1 MDAKKL
7 NMIMSIAKFALG
19 AIGVIA
25 CLLIINGPNMESTKE
40 VRDAFRDGGEM
51 GLAINY
57 TVFIVIATA
66 AAVILF
72 FLLGLVTNTKKTVMS
87 IVGVVGAF
95 VLFMIFWAMGS
106 SDTHDSLQLGEN
118 IAADSGTISFVSAGL
133 WTVIVGVLVAT
144 LVAVLSPFMGRF
156 RK

>member
-1 MDAKKL
+1 MEAKKL
-7 NMIMSIAKFALG
+7 NMIMSILKIVLG

-25 CLLIINGPNMESTKE
+25 CLLIVNGPNMEDTKE

-57 TVFIVIATA
+57 TVFVVIATA

-72 FLLGLVTNTKKTVMS
+72 FILGLVTNTRKTVMS
-87 IVGVVGAF
+87 IVGVVAAF
-95 VLFMIFWAMGS
+95 ILFCIFWAAGS
-106 SDTHDSLQLGEN
+106 SDTHDSLQLAES
-118 IAADSGTISFVSAGL
+118 IPADAGTINFVTAGL
-133 WTVIVGVLVAT
+133 WTVMVGVVVGALA
-144 LVAVLSPFMGRF
+144 AILSPLMGRF